1 MPEPAMHF
9 SIIFALTAPR
19 LGVRRALLLS
29 SIALVP
35 DLDVLMH
42 IHRSMSHSII
52 VLTLAYT
59 PILLAV
65 YRFKTGY
72 FRLAAL
78 GLLALLSHIVMDF
91 FQTYTPILYPILDS
105 SLWVEVNGGV
115 QISPSGL
122 RPQVSA
128 DVKHVPTTFKPF
140 EVIDAPVFTS
150 DGFLVS
156 LVLTAIPLIICV
168 KDKKF

>member
-1 MPEPAMHF
+1 MPEPVMHF
-9 SIIFALTAPR
+9 SVIFALTSPW
-19 LGVRRALLLS
+19 LGVKKALLLS
-29 SIALVP
+29 SIALMP
-35 DLDVLMH
+35 DLDALVH
-42 IHRSMSHSII
+42 IHRSMSHSVII
-52 VLTLAYT
+52 LTLSYA

-65 YRFKTGY
+65 YKFKPGY

-78 GLLALLSHIVMDF
+78 GLLVLLSHIVMDL

-105 SLWVEVNGGV
+105 SLWVEIDGGV

-122 RPQVSA
+122 KPQVSA

-150 DGFLVS
+150 GGFLIS
-156 LVLTAIPLIICV
+156 LILTVIPLIICV
-168 KDKKF
+168 KDGKF

>member
-1 MPEPAMHF
+1 MHF
-9 SIIFALTAPR
+9 SVVFALTAPK
-19 LGVRRALLLS
+19 LGVKRTLLLS
-29 SIALVP
+29 FIALLP

-42 IHRSMSHSII
+42 VHRSMSHSVI

-65 YRFKTGY
+65 YRFKPEY
-72 FRLAAL
+72 FRLTVL
-78 GLLALLSHIVMDF
+78 GLLALLSHTVMDF

-105 SLWVEVNGGV
+105 SLWVEIDGGV

-122 RPQVSA
+122 KPQVSA

-140 EVIDAPVFTS
+140 EAIDAPVFTS

-156 LVLTAIPLIICV
+156 LMLTVIPLIICV
-168 KDKKF
+168 KDGKF

>member
-9 SIIFALTAPR
+9 SVVFALTAPR
-19 LGVRRALLLS
+19 LGVKKALLLS

-65 YRFKTGY
+65 YRFKPGY
-72 FRLAAL
+72 FRLTVL
-78 GLLALLSHIVMDF
+78 GLLALLSHIAMDL

-105 SLWVEVNGGV
+105 SLWIEVDGGV
-115 QISPSGL
+115 QVSPSGL
-122 RPQVSA
+122 KPQASA
-128 DVKHVPTTFKPF
+128 DVKHVPTIFKPF

-150 DGFLVS
+150 EGFLVS
-156 LVLTAIPLIICV
+156 LILTVIPLIICV
-168 KDKKF
+168 KDGKF

>member
-9 SIIFALTAPR
+9 SVVFALTAPK
-19 LGVRRALLLS
+19 LGVKKALLLS
-29 SIALVP
+29 FIALVP

-42 IHRSMSHSII
+42 VHRSMSHSII

-65 YRFKTGY
+65 YRFKPGY
-72 FRLAAL
+72 FRLTVL
-78 GLLALLSHIVMDF
+78 GLLALLSHIVMDL

-105 SLWVEVNGGV
+105 SLWIEIDGGV
-115 QISPSGL
+115 QVSPSGL
-122 RPQVSA
+122 KPQVSA

-140 EVIDAPVFTS
+140 EAIDAPVFTS
-150 DGFLVS
+150 EGFLAS
-156 LVLTAIPLIICV
+156 LMLTVIPLIICV
-168 KDKKF
+168 KDGKF

>member
-9 SIIFALTAPR
+9 SVVFALTAPR
-19 LGVRRALLLS
+19 LGVKKALLLS
-29 SIALVP
+29 FIALVP

-42 IHRSMSHSII
+42 VHRSMSHSII

-65 YRFKTGY
+65 YRFKPEY
-72 FRLAAL
+72 FRLTVL
-78 GLLALLSHIVMDF
+78 GLLALLSHIVMDL

-105 SLWVEVNGGV
+105 SLWIEIDGGV
-115 QISPSGL
+115 QVSPSEL
-122 RPQVSA
+122 KPQLSA

-140 EVIDAPVFTS
+140 KAIDAPVFTS
-150 DGFLVS
+150 DGFLIS
-156 LVLTAIPLIICV
+156 LILTVIPLIICV
-168 KDKKF
+168 KDRKF